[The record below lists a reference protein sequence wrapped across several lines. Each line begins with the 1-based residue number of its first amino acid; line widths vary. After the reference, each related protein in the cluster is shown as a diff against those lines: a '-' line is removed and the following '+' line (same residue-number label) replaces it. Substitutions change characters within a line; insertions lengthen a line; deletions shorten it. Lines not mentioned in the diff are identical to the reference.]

1 MSKFGQPG
9 LLRQHAPLHVR
20 MLLIENAVMVSK
32 KTLEVPVIDLFAGP
46 GGLGEGFS
54 RYSEYFGD
62 SELSFRTQLSIEKEK
77 VAARTLR
84 LRAFVRSFTGRKVP
98 DCYYNY
104 VRASAPSDRE
114 KWAAE
119 MASFPEW
126 NRAAQEAWNATL
138 GEIPFV
144 ELHDRIRAAVE
155 GHELWC
161 LLGGPPCQ
169 AYSVVGRSR
178 RMGVGEGVRRL
189 GDDELQRVERERRAE
204 AFFKDDKHT
213 LYREYLKIVAL
224 HQPAFFV
231 MENVKGILS
240 SRLEDGSYVF
250 DRILAD
256 LSDPWNAIANEDF
269 PADAVRR
276 FTPDKKCGYSIHS
289 FVAKPNEITGDYAKS
304 DYLIRCEDYGIP
316 QERHR
321 VILLG
326 IREDLDLLPTPLKR
340 VDKKTSLADVIGDLP
355 PLRSGRSGRV
365 RHKVKTEKK
374 DTTATWIAVVK
385 SETAKVI
392 KDVWTSGPTI
402 HKEMEDAL
410 ERLDPSLDRG
420 GRFIRWDSW
429 KEPAHELAHWYR
441 DDTLEGVLQHETRDH
456 MDADFARYLYVAAY
470 GAAMNDSP
478 KLRHFPVSLLPDHE
492 NAQTEEGRRVFHDRF
507 RVQLAGRPATT
518 VTCHIRKD
526 GHYFIHY
533 DPAQCRSL
541 TVREAAR
548 IQTFPDNYFFEG
560 SRTEQYEQ
568 VGNAVP
574 PYLAVQLAKVVAQL
588 VKEVADEGDAVKM
601 EEEVG

>member
-1 MSKFGQPG
+1 MK
-9 LLRQHAPLHVR
+9 
-20 MLLIENAVMVSK
+20 IEI
-32 KTLEVPVIDLFAGP
+32 PVIDLFAGP

-54 RYSEYFGD
+54 RYGNYFGD
-62 SELSFRTQLSIEKEK
+62 DISFRTRLSIEKDK

-84 LRAFVRSFTGRKVP
+84 LRAFVRAFSGKTIP

-104 VRASAPSDRE
+104 VRSTSPADKD
-114 KWAAE
+114 KWAGE
-119 MASFPEW
+119 MAALPQW
-126 NRAAQEAWNATL
+126 KAADEEAWNATL
-138 GEIPFV
+138 GEVAFI
-144 ELHDRIRAAVE
+144 ELHERIGEAVRDQD
-155 GHELWC
+155 LWC

-178 RMGVGEGVRRL
+178 RMGIGEGIRQS
-189 GDDELQRVERERRAE
+189 GDDELQKAERERKAE
-204 AFFKDDKHT
+204 EFYKDDKHT
-213 LYREYLKIVAL
+213 LYREYLKIVAI
-224 HQPAFFV
+224 HQPPFFV

-240 SRLEDGSYVF
+240 SRLDDGSCVF
-250 DRILAD
+250 DKILKDLAD
-256 LSDPWNAIANEDF
+256 PWKAIADQDLPDE
-269 PADAVRR
+269 ALAR
-276 FTPDKKCGYSIHS
+276 FTPDRKFGYAIHS
-289 FVAKPNEITGDYAKS
+289 FVALPDKVSGAYRKA
-304 DYLIRCEDYGIP
+304 DYLIRSEDYGVP

-326 IREDLDLLPTPLKR
+326 IRDDLNQVPSPLGRTK
-340 VDKKTSLADVIGDLP
+340 KKTSLVEIIGDLP

-365 RHKVKTEKK
+365 THKLKTAKK
-374 DTTATWIAVVK
+374 GDTTASWIEAVK
-385 SETAKVI
+385 SETAKVL
-392 KDVWTSGPTI
+392 KDVRASGPTI

-410 ERLDPSLDRG
+410 HNLDPNLTRG
-420 GRFIRWDSW
+420 GKFIPCEPW
-429 KEPAHELAHWYR
+429 KAPSHDLAEWYR
-441 DDTLEGVLQHETRDH
+441 DNTLGGVLLHETRDH
-456 MDADFARYLYVAAY
+456 MDADFARYLFVAAY
-470 GAAMNDSP
+470 GVAMKNSP
-478 KLRHFPVSLLPDHE
+478 KLRDFPLILLPNHE

-560 SRTEQYEQ
+560 NRTEQYEQ

-588 VKEVADEGDAVKM
+588 VKEMSDEACDVVTMGA
-601 EEEVG
+601 EVG